1 MSRETTAWGANFS
14 RRWIVAARPGSIAF
28 QQSGLQHTVRFN
40 FDIRDEGGLPCQSPG
55 FAKREGFI
63 LQCFNRRYSDVIL
76 LRGLLI
82 LGLIGLNAFFAAT
95 EYALL
100 SVRRTRIE
108 QLVREGDP
116 RARLVQ
122 VLLADIG
129 SLISGTQLGVTVVSL
144 LMGWLGE
151 GIIAAG
157 VQHLVGTG
165 LQGHASVVVVHS
177 IASACA
183 FVLITVFLM
192 VLGELV
198 PKAVAYDHAEMVSLV
213 VARPMLVFLR
223 LSRYAVGA
231 LVGMANGVLGALG
244 RSPLRGYRPLPTPE
258 EVKLIV
264 SSIRKHGLLRRTRGY
279 DRHGL

>member
-1 MSRETTAWGANFS
+1 M
-14 RRWIVAARPGSIAF
+14 V
-28 QQSGLQHTVRFN
+28 
-40 FDIRDEGGLPCQSPG
+40 
-55 FAKREGFI
+55 
-63 LQCFNRRYSDVIL
+63 L

-116 RARLVQ
+116 RARVVQ

-151 GIIAAG
+151 GFIAAG
-157 VQHLVGTG
+157 VQHLVGAG
-165 LQGHASVVVVHS
+165 LQGYASIVVVHS
-177 IASACA
+177 IAAACA
-183 FVLITVFLM
+183 FVLITIFLM

-213 VARPMLVFLR
+213 VARPMLI
-223 LSRYAVGA
+223 S
-231 LVGMANGVLGALG
+231 
-244 RSPLRGYRPLPTPE
+244 
-258 EVKLIV
+258 
-264 SSIRKHGLLRRTRGY
+264 
-279 DRHGL
+279 